1 MSKVDKL
8 YNYSIDMNEEEFKL
22 EEKRIEKLFGKLND
36 EQINYLTEMRYKFF
50 KLGYNSALTN
60 EI

>member
-8 YNYSIDMNEEEFKL
+8 YNYIIDINEEEFKL
-22 EEKRIEKLFGKLND
+22 EEKRIFGKLND

>member
-8 YNYSIDMNEEEFKL
+8 YNHIIDINEEEFKL

-50 KLGYNSALTN
+50 KLGYNCALAN